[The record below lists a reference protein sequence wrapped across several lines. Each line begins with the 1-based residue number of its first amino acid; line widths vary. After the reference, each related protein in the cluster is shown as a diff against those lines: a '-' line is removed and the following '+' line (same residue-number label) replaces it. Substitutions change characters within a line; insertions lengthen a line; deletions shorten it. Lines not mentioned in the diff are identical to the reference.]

1 MSNRLL
7 TKSSAT
13 KGNKQVATQDVSLVS
28 ALPWIG
34 PALILIVL
42 VVIWPVIELVRI
54 SFTDISAAGSLLDFN
69 GLTNYRELLANP
81 DIYPVARRTLLWVFG
96 IVFFT
101 VILSLPMA
109 QLINQNFPGRKYVR
123 WALIFPWAA
132 SVVMTSMIWT
142 WILDAYSGELNLTL
156 TQLGLISEPVDWINN
171 PGSSFYFLMAVA
183 VFVSIPFTSF
193 VLLAGLQSIPND
205 IIEAA
210 SVDGATNW
218 QIYRRIK
225 FPLLRN
231 SLLIATII
239 NLINVF
245 NSFPIIWIMTRGG
258 PGYDTDTTTTL
269 AYKLAFIESNM
280 GQSTALGVFNF
291 IVIMM
296 IVGLYLR
303 VTKATRTEI

>member
-1 MSNRLL
+1 LL
-7 TKSSAT
+7 KNSAA
-13 KGNKQVATQDVSLVS
+13 KRPKKLKVSHNVSLLS

-34 PALILIVL
+34 PALLLILL
-42 VVIWPVIELVRI
+42 VVIWPVIELIRT
-54 SFTDISAAGSLLDFN
+54 SFTDISLAGSLLDFN
-69 GLTNYRELLANP
+69 GLTNYRDLLANA
-81 DIYPVARRTLLWVFG
+81 DLYPVAKRTLIWVFG

-101 VILSLPMA
+101 VLLSLPLA

-123 WALIFPWAA
+123 WAMIFPWAA

-156 TQLGLISEPVDWINN
+156 TNLGLISEPVDWVNN
-171 PGSSFYFLMAVA
+171 PGSSFYFLMWVA
-183 VFVSIPFTSF
+183 VFVSVPFTSF
-193 VLLAGLQSIPND
+193 VLLAGLQSIPAD

-210 SVDGATNW
+210 SVDGATSW

-231 SLLIATII
+231 ALLIATMI

-245 NSFPIIWIMTRGG
+245 NSFPIIWVMTRGG
-258 PGYDTDTTTTL
+258 PGYDTDTTTTF

-291 IVIMM
+291 MIILV
-296 IVGLYLR
+296 IVGFYLR
-303 VTKATRTEI
+303 ITKATRTEL

>member
-1 MSNRLL
+1 MLKNSAAKRP
-7 TKSSAT
+7 TKL
-13 KGNKQVATQDVSLVS
+13 KVSHNVSFLS

-34 PALILIVL
+34 PALLLILL
-42 VVIWPVIELVRI
+42 VVIWPVIELIRT
-54 SFTDISAAGSLLDFN
+54 SFTDISLAGSLLDFN
-69 GLTNYRELLANP
+69 GLTNYRDLIANV
-81 DIYPVARRTLLWVFG
+81 DLYPVAKRTLLWVFG

-101 VILSLPMA
+101 VLLSLPLA

-123 WALIFPWAA
+123 WAMIFPWAA

-156 TQLGLISEPVDWINN
+156 TQLGLISEPVDWVNN
-171 PGSSFYFLMAVA
+171 PGSSFYFLMWVA
-183 VFVSIPFTSF
+183 VFVSVPFTSF
-193 VLLAGLQSIPND
+193 VLLAGLQSIPSD

-210 SVDGATNW
+210 SVDGATAW

-245 NSFPIIWIMTRGG
+245 NSFPIIWVMTRGG
-258 PGYDTDTTTTL
+258 PGYDTDTTTTF

-291 IVIMM
+291 MIIMV
-296 IVGLYLR
+296 IVGFYLR
-303 VTKATRTEI
+303 ITKATRTEL

>member
-1 MSNRLL
+1 MTSISLDAPKIKNRRPAN
-7 TKSSAT
+7 SII
-13 KGNKQVATQDVSLVS
+13 N

-34 PALILIVL
+34 PALLLIVL
-42 VVIWPVIELVRI
+42 VVVWPAIELIRI
-54 SFTDISAAGSLLDFN
+54 SLTKITSAGTLEGFN
-69 GLTNYRELLANP
+69 GLGNYRLLFENP
-81 DIYPVARRTLLWVFG
+81 DLKAIAIR
-96 IVFFT
+96 T
-101 VILSLPMA
+101 VIWVLSVVSLTILISLPLA

-156 TQLGLISEPVDWINN
+156 TQLGLISEPVDWVNN

-210 SVDGATNW
+210 SVDGASNW
-218 QIYRRIK
+218 QIYRQIK

-231 SLLIATII
+231 ALLIATII

>member
-1 MSNRLL
+1 MSTGLL
-7 TKSSAT
+7 KKSAI
-13 KGNKQVATQDVSLVS
+13 KGPKKVKTGHNVSFLS

-34 PALILIVL
+34 PAIILILL
-42 VVIWPVIELVRI
+42 VVIWPVIELIRT
-54 SFTDISAAGSLLDFN
+54 SFTDISLAGSLLDFN
-69 GLTNYRELLANP
+69 GLINYRDLLANT
-81 DIYPVARRTLLWVFG
+81 DLYPVARRTLLWVFG

-101 VILSLPMA
+101 VMLSLPLA

-132 SVVMTSMIWT
+132 SVVMTSIIWT

-171 PGSSFYFLMAVA
+171 PGSSFYFLMGVA
-183 VFVSIPFTSF
+183 IFVSIPFTTF
-193 VLLAGLQSIPND
+193 VLLAGLQSIPSD

-210 SVDGATNW
+210 SVDGATHW
-218 QIYRRIK
+218 QIYRSIK

-231 SLLIATII
+231 ALLIATII

-245 NSFPIIWIMTRGG
+245 NSFPIIWVMTRGG
-258 PGYDTDTTTTL
+258 PGYDTDTTTTF

-291 IVIMM
+291 MIIMVIVAF
-296 IVGLYLR
+296 YLR
-303 VTKATRTEI
+303 ITKATRTEL

>member
-1 MSNRLL
+1 MLKN
-7 TKSSAT
+7 SAAKT
-13 KGNKQVATQDVSLVS
+13 PKKLKVSHNVSFLS

-34 PALILIVL
+34 PALILILL
-42 VVIWPVIELVRI
+42 VVIWPVIELIRT
-54 SFTDISAAGSLLDFN
+54 SFTDITLAGSLLDFN
-69 GLTNYRELLANP
+69 GLTNYRDLIANV
-81 DIYPVARRTLLWVFG
+81 DLYPVARRTLLWVFG

-101 VILSLPMA
+101 VLLSLPLA

-123 WALIFPWAA
+123 WAMIFPWAA

-171 PGSSFYFLMAVA
+171 PGSSFYFLMWVA
-183 VFVSIPFTSF
+183 VFVSVPFTSF
-193 VLLAGLQSIPND
+193 VLLAGLQSIPSD

-210 SVDGATNW
+210 SVDGATAW

-245 NSFPIIWIMTRGG
+245 NSFPIIWVMTRGG
-258 PGYDTDTTTTL
+258 PGYDTDTTTTF

-291 IVIMM
+291 MIIMV
-296 IVGLYLR
+296 IVGFYLR
-303 VTKATRTEI
+303 ITKATRTEL

>member
-1 MSNRLL
+1 MSTGLL
-7 TKSSAT
+7 KNSAA
-13 KGNKQVATQDVSLVS
+13 KRPKKLKVSHNVSFLS

-34 PALILIVL
+34 PALVLILL
-42 VVIWPVIELVRI
+42 VVIWPVIELIRT
-54 SFTDISAAGSLLDFN
+54 SFTDISLAGSLLDFN
-69 GLTNYRELLANP
+69 GLANYRDLLANT
-81 DIYPVARRTLLWVFG
+81 DLYPVVRRTLLWVFG

-101 VILSLPMA
+101 ILLSLPLA

-156 TQLGLISEPVDWINN
+156 TQLGLISEPVDWVNN
-171 PGSSFYFLMAVA
+171 PGSSFYFLMWVA
-183 VFVSIPFTSF
+183 VFVSIPFTTF
-193 VLLAGLQSIPND
+193 VLLAGLQSIPAD
-205 IIEAA
+205 IVEAA
-210 SVDGATNW
+210 SVDGATHW

-231 SLLIATII
+231 SLLIASII
-239 NLINVF
+239 NIINVF
-245 NSFPIIWIMTRGG
+245 NSFPIIWVMTRGG
-258 PGYDTDTTTTL
+258 PGYDTDTTTTF

-291 IVIMM
+291 MIIMI
-296 IVGLYLR
+296 IVGFYLK
-303 VTKATRTEI
+303 VTKATRTEL